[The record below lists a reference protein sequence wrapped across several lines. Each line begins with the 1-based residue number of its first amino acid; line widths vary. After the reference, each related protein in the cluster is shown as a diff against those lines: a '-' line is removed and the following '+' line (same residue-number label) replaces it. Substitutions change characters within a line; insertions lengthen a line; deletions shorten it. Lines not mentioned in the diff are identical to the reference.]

1 MGKLIKNGKTK
12 PIDIRKAKLDRMTLE
27 EQLERIK
34 VMERGE
40 TLHPTRRR
48 EGK

>member
-1 MGKLIKNGKTK
+1 MGKLKKK
-12 PIDIRKAKLDRMTLE
+12 PIDIRKAKLERITLE
-27 EQLERIK
+27 EQLEQLERIK
-34 VMERGE
+34 VMERGA